1 MDPVNDEA
9 SKEAQIATR
18 EAEKLTETVIKLKV
32 HKNNVM
38 EVSETLA
45 KIKSTQRE
53 VEKKRKEITQPLN
66 LALKNINALFK
77 EPLEK
82 LANAEKLIK
91 EAMIKYQAMVDKRAQ
106 KKIAD
111 IEGKVDSGELGMAD
125 AMGKLGNV
133 KQGPQSIA
141 TDTGT
146 AGFQGRRKLKIVDVS
161 QIPQKYFLRD
171 RVLEAIRLEVA
182 DDVRNGLPMPAGAEW
197 IVETNVVVRMAK

>member
-1 MDPVNDEA
+1 MDANNEA

-18 EAEKLTETVIKLKV
+18 EAEKLTEAVTKLKV
-32 HKNNVM
+32 HKGNVV

-77 EPLEK
+77 EPLDK
-82 LANAEKLIK
+82 LKNAETLIK
-91 EAMIKYQAMVDKRAQ
+91 DAMLKYQALVDKRAQ

-133 KQGPQSIA
+133 QQGHQSIN
-141 TDTGT
+141 TESGS
-146 AGFQGRRKLKIVDVS
+146 AGFQGRKKLKIVDVR
-161 QIPQKYFLRD
+161 QIPAKYFLRD

-182 DDVRNGLPMPAGAEW
+182 EDVRNGLPTPPGAEW
-197 IVETNVVVRMAK
+197 IVETTVVVRNAK